1 MSNHEI
7 VGVVFEVDT
16 QRNAPGRFTVPA
28 EVCEQLRIGPGS
40 HVNVVVHVGG
50 TTHPEVSRT
59 LKSDR
64 EPSPVGEMADWIKP
78 GERIRVTVSK
88 A

>member
-1 MSNHEI
+1 MTNHEI
-7 VGVVFEVDT
+7 VAVTYDIDA

-28 EVCEQLRIGPGS
+28 EVCDPLGIGPGS
-40 HVNVVVHVGG
+40 RVAVTIRAGG
-50 TTHPEVSRT
+50 TTHPTVQKM
-59 LKSDR
+59 LKGDR